1 MKIPSYNPIKITCQK
16 NPMNPM
22 TIPLIIPHYRYD
34 KFQVIVPRCSTSFTT
49 CSRSLAPPPPLPRCA
64 GTAWWW
70 PGAMWPWAGM
80 WRTRRRGS
88 KAHGERP
95 WEMLVL
101 IGFIWYIWFYM
112 VLYGFIW
119 FYMVSGYVRDV
130 ISWYLGDVDLSE
142 KVPWIEFRA
151 GLMEQN
157 VSIGHCNV
165 FSAVVMQYAQ

>member
-1 MKIPSYNPIKITCQK
+1 MKITCQK

-34 KFQVIVPRCSTSFTT
+34 KFQVTVPRCSTSFTT

-119 FYMVSGYVRDV
+119 FLDMLGMWFLGIWGMLSLVKKSLELNFVRGWWNKIYQSDTV
-130 ISWYLGDVDLSE
+130 IY
-142 KVPWIEFRA
+142 FR
-151 GLMEQN
+151 L
-157 VSIGHCNV
+157 
-165 FSAVVMQYAQ
+165 